1 MILYHTTTLE
11 VQRPDTLHSRKR
23 LDFGKGF
30 YLTAMREQAVDLYLA
45 GIYTREQALDQLRY
59 KQPNHQ
65 ICITSQEVLDK
76 HIRFIH
82 SIQL

>member
-1 MILYHTTTLE
+1 
-11 VQRPDTLHSRKR
+11 
-23 LDFGKGF
+23 
-30 YLTAMREQAVDLYLA
+30 
-45 GIYTREQALDQLRY
+45 LRY

-76 HIRFIH
+76 HIRFIQ